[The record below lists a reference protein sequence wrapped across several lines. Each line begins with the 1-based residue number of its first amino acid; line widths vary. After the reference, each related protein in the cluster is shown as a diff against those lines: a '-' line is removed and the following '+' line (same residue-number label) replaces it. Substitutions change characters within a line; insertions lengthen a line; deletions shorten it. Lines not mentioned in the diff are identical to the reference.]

1 MKKFLVLSFILLSCL
16 FHCISQNTNQDNVL
30 YDNVLNYK
38 NWLLKNNT
46 IQPNDF
52 KVWVLHLYK
61 SNITKNNYEFLL
73 SFSVIKIKPGIFKG
87 YFMVENEL
95 VLVNS
100 TTIDTTIYR
109 AFNINKINDSIIDE
123 TNKKLVDE
131 RSILFDPIYRFIKY
145 KNGKIKIRDLKKFT
159 DLPKKYWSK
168 NAE

>member
-1 MKKFLVLSFILLSCL
+1 MKKFLVLSFIFLSCL

-30 YDNVLNYK
+30 YGNVLNYK
-38 NWLLKNNT
+38 NWLLKNNI

-52 KVWVLHLYK
+52 KVWTVYIYK
-61 SNITKNNYEFLL
+61 SNVSKNSFEFLL

-100 TTIDTTIYR
+100 SAKDTMNYKVLNID
-109 AFNINKINDSIIDE
+109 KINDDLIQE
-123 TNKKLVDE
+123 TNNKLVEE
-131 RSILFDPIYRFIKY
+131 RNILFDPIYRLIKY
-145 KNGKIKIRDLKKFT
+145 KNGKTKIKDLKKFT
-159 DLPKKYWSK
+159 DLPKKYWAK